1 MDYKGKEEDRQ
12 FILSSGIEL
21 DQYLN
26 SWTLMW
32 RLSGLRIPLSPGN
45 LLFALKRFPVDTDPK
60 ISEISSGI
68 SQLIAGRRQAWWRKI
83 EQEIPMR
90 VNQWKATVEEL
101 QENGSFDRTFSY
113 AVRARVVA
121 ALLIDQ
127 LDTNVTRYTRSLEI
141 FDELLKNL
149 TKQGE
154 FLWESDLL
162 QVFPQAQFPYL
173 YLTGVK

>member
-1 MDYKGKEEDRQ
+1 
-12 FILSSGIEL
+12 
-21 DQYLN
+21 
-26 SWTLMW
+26 
-32 RLSGLRIPLSPGN
+32 
-45 LLFALKRFPVDTDPK
+45 
-60 ISEISSGI
+60 
-68 SQLIAGRRQAWWRKI
+68 
-83 EQEIPMR
+83 MR